1 MRNDIFIHRF
11 CGQAYIYT
19 GAHSLYVFFFLNSFC
34 LGEVLLMIWFQ
45 EQHELNDYKP
55 NDFQMALEE
64 HFLVDQGFTEK
75 LIQDIN
81 IEVGNPTYDASVLKQ
96 GQKATSSS
104 EDLDYLFIDMACFL
118 LLITMSRQ
126 APDLPSLSSKRF
138 T

>member
-11 CGQAYIYT
+11 CGQAYFYT

-34 LGEVLLMIWFQ
+34 LGEVLLMIQFQ
-45 EQHELNDYKP
+45 EQYELNDYKP
-55 NDFQMALEE
+55 NDFQMAFEE
-64 HFLVDQGFTEK
+64 HFLVHQGFTEK

-81 IEVGNPTYDASVLKQ
+81 IEVGNPTYEESVLKQ

-104 EDLDYLFIDMACFL
+104 EDLDYLFIEMACFL